1 MLLGW
6 TDADERDIFGNQAIC
21 PRCLLVQR
29 LVFLVH
35 PSCYSPPPR
44 FSWLDFVAPA
54 DRILFSVACSA
65 FSVWLGF
72 YFW

>member
-1 MLLGW
+1 MLFGW
-6 TDADERDIFGNQAIC
+6 TDADERDIFGIQAIC
-21 PRCLLVQR
+21 PRCLLVQC

-35 PSCYSPPPR
+35 LSCYSPPPP
-44 FSWLDFVAPA
+44 FSRLGLVAPA